1 MFRINKVPRLIQ
13 QILSYKYFFWLKK
26 KKQPAFE
33 GTGAVKKIATVAKD
47 IKNTT
52 ASIPKRKS
60 MFSKEKDSEE
70 VSFLDN
76 TKKLNDSKEIPSFH
90 EYFFD
95 FRIKKSESQPVHVLP
110 KDSQDGMTKDTN
122 ITES

>member
-1 MFRINKVPRLIQ
+1 
-13 QILSYKYFFWLKK
+13 
-26 KKQPAFE
+26 
-33 GTGAVKKIATVAKD
+33 
-47 IKNTT
+47 
-52 ASIPKRKS
+52 

-90 EYFFD
+90 D
-95 FRIKKSESQPVHVLP
+95 ESQPVHVLP